1 MIKELIKD
9 KEIVSTGM
17 TQEIERCKKAV
28 ELAMSG
34 RTVAV
39 ISGGDPGI
47 YAMAGLVFEILR
59 GQGAKGQG
67 VKKLIR

>member
-1 MIKELIKD
+1 MIKD

-17 TQEIERCKKAV
+17 TQEIDRCKKAV

-39 ISGGDPGI
+39 ISGGDPNIRNG
-47 YAMAGLVFEILR
+47 R
-59 GQGAKGQG
+59 TG
-67 VKKLIR
+67 V